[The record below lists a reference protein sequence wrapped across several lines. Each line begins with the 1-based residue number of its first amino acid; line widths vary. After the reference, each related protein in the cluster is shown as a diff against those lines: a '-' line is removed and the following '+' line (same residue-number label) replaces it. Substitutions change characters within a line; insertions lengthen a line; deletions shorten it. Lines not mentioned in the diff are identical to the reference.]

1 MFTSTLKVAALVG
14 SLAVTG
20 LTQIQGCEVDPTP
33 TPSKYQWYST
43 CGDPVCSGHDPQPGV
58 PKCTT
63 QQVGDACQVP
73 GETCDPGSDCN
84 QLLIC
89 TDTDPQTQPGGCPIS
104 RASKKTDIQYLTSS
118 QRDNFKNEILGVKLA
133 TYKYTQ
139 GGENAQTRLGFII
152 DDNPQSLSVDRDRD
166 MIDLYGYTSMTVAA
180 VQSQQAEIDA
190 LKLQIAEL
198 KAAQARG
205 CK

>member
-1 MFTSTLKVAALVG
+1 MFTSSLKLAALV
-14 SLAVTG
+14 STLAVTS
-20 LTQIQGCEVDPTP
+20 LSQIQGCETDPTP
-33 TPSKYQWYST
+33 TPSKYQWYAT

-104 RASKKTDIQYLTSS
+104 RAAKKTDIHYLDSS
-118 QRDNFKNEILGVKLA
+118 QRDSFKNEILGLKLA
-133 TYKYTQ
+133 TYKYNQ
-139 GGENAQTRLGFII
+139 RGEGAPTHLGFII
-152 DDNPQSLSVDRDRD
+152 DDTPGSLAVDRDRD

-180 VQSQQAEIDA
+180 VQSQHEEIEA
-190 LKLQIAEL
+190 LKVQIAEL